1 MLTRETS
8 PHLGSRVLGAA
19 ARGRPRLVAAA
30 VLSALYIAIAVAGTL
45 RGDAT
50 STALLLLCGGI
61 GSAVLLP
68 WGAGAQLATVVVAV
82 ATLGMPL
89 VSVPDAFGTLVGFRG
104 AALAVGFASSIAIAY
119 VHARHRRARTHLAA
133 VLAGQTEILERITRG
148 TPLDAVLTALV
159 DMVERHADGMLCSVL
174 LLDGNVLR
182 YGVAPGLPATY
193 REATHGIVIGP
204 TVGSCGTAAYRRER
218 VIVADIAQDP
228 LWKDF
233 RDIAL
238 RHGLRACWSAPILGS
253 DRTCLGTLAMYYHE
267 PRPPDR
273 DDLELIETIAH
284 LAGVAIER
292 HRNEEALAASREL
305 LEQESHVAHA
315 LVHAG
320 QVMLAARTTPVV
332 LEQLARL
339 ATELLDCD
347 CADTVARSDDQE
359 SYVTRSADGYAEHEW
374 ESLQRL
380 RMPQAMVENLLRTL
394 AQRPVFQLRTHDVN
408 DADAKAMLDAY
419 GITSSLYVALRRD
432 EEPIG
437 FLSAAYR
444 GRQERFTEQQR
455 RIAVG
460 IAQLASMALA
470 NAHLVEEA
478 RRASQL
484 KTEFVSTMSHEL
496 RTPLSVIIGYTD
508 MLVDHS
514 ASAEQAAILA
524 KIRTSSVELLEM
536 IEMTLNV
543 NRLEAGHDVPHFER
557 LSVRAVFDQLAEEFS
572 ALPRQNGVVLRWEPA
587 PVAIRSDRR
596 KLRIVL
602 KNLVGNALKFT
613 PHGEVVVRCDVR
625 DGTCAVAVEDTG
637 VGIAPEQLP
646 VIFDMFR
653 QGDSSDN
660 RSYGGIGL
668 GLYIVR
674 RLLSQLGGDVT
685 VTSERSRG
693 SRFTIT
699 VPLAPSEDLLV
710 SA

>member
-1 MLTRETS
+1 M
-8 PHLGSRVLGAA
+8 
-19 ARGRPRLVAAA
+19 
-30 VLSALYIAIAVAGTL
+30 
-45 RGDAT
+45 
-50 STALLLLCGGI
+50 
-61 GSAVLLP
+61 
-68 WGAGAQLATVVVAV
+68 
-82 ATLGMPL
+82 LGMPL
-89 VSVPDAFGTLVGFRG
+89 VSVPDAIAALAGARG
-104 AALAVGFASSIAIAY
+104 IVLAVGFASVIAMAY

-133 VLAGQTEILERITRG
+133 VLTGQTEILDRITRG
-148 TPLDAVLTALV
+148 APLDAILTALV
-159 DMVERHADGMLCSVL
+159 EMVERHAEGMLCSVL
-174 LLDGNVLR
+174 LLEGNVLS
-182 YGVAPGLPATY
+182 YGVAPNLPPTY
-193 REATHGIVIGP
+193 REATHAIVIGP

-218 VIVADIAQDP
+218 VIVTDIARDP

-253 DRTCLGTLAMYYHE
+253 DRACLGTLAMYYHE

-273 DDLELIETIAH
+273 SDLELIETVAH

-292 HRNEEALAASREL
+292 HRNEKALAASHVL
-305 LEQESHVAHA
+305 LEQESHVAQA
-315 LVHAG
+315 LVQAG
-320 QVMLAARTTPVV
+320 QVMLAARTTRVV
-332 LEQLARL
+332 LAELARL
-339 ATELLDCD
+339 TTELLGCD
-347 CADTVARSDDQE
+347 CADTVARVDDKD
-359 SYVTRSADGYAEHEW
+359 SYVTRSADGYADHEW

-380 RMPQAMVENLLRTL
+380 RMPPAMVKRLLDTL
-394 AQRPVFQLRTHDVN
+394 AQRSVIDVRTQDVP

-419 GITSSLYVALRRD
+419 GITTSLYVALRRD

-444 GRQERFTEQQR
+444 GRDERFSEQQR

-496 RTPLSVIIGYTD
+496 RTPLSVIIGYSD
-508 MLVDHS
+508 MLVDDS
-514 ASAEQAAILA
+514 ASPEQAAVLA
-524 KIRTSSVELLEM
+524 KIRTASVELLEM

-557 LSVRAVFDQLAEEFS
+557 LSMRAVFDQLAEEFS
-572 ALPRQNGVVLRWEPA
+572 ALPRHEGVVLRWEPA

-613 PHGEVVVRCDVR
+613 SRGSVVVRCAVR
-625 DGTCAVAVEDTG
+625 DEMCAVTVEDTG

-660 RSYGGIGL
+660 RTYGGIGL

-674 RLLSQLGGDVT
+674 RLLSQLGGEVT
-685 VTSERSRG
+685 VTSDPGRG
-693 SRFTIT
+693 STFTIT
-699 VPLAPSEDLLV
+699 VPLAPPEELRA

>member
-1 MLTRETS
+1 MLTRETA
-8 PHLGSRVLGAA
+8 PHLGSHMLGAA
-19 ARGRPRLVAAA
+19 ARGRPRVVVAGAI
-30 VLSALYIAIAVAGTL
+30 SALYVAIAVAGVL

-50 STALLLLCGGI
+50 TAAALLLCGVI
-61 GSAVLLP
+61 TSAMLLP
-68 WGAGAQLATVVVAV
+68 WAAGAQLATVVVALT
-82 ATLGMPL
+82 TLGMPL
-89 VSVPDAFGTLVGFRG
+89 VSVPDSLAMLGGFRG
-104 AALAVGFASSIAIAY
+104 VTLAVGFAASIAIAY
-119 VHARHRRARTHLAA
+119 VHARHRQVRTHLAA

-148 TPLDAVLTALV
+148 APLDTILTALV
-159 DMVERHADGMLCSVL
+159 DMVERQADGMLCSVL
-174 LLDGNVLR
+174 LLHGNVLR
-182 YGVAPGLPATY
+182 YGVAPRLPAAY
-193 REATHGIVIGP
+193 REATHGILERITRGAP
-204 TVGSCGTAAYRRER
+204 LDTILTALVDMVER
-218 VIVADIAQDP
+218 QADGM
-228 LWKDF
+228 LCSVLLLHGNV
-233 RDIAL
+233 L
-238 RHGLRACWSAPILGS
+238 R
-253 DRTCLGTLAMYYHE
+253 Y
-267 PRPPDR
+267 
-273 DDLELIETIAH
+273 
-284 LAGVAIER
+284 GVAIER
-292 HRNEEALAASREL
+292 DRSEEALASSRRL
-305 LEQESHVAHA
+305 LEQESHMAHA
-315 LVHAG
+315 LVQAG

-339 ATELLDCD
+339 TTELLGCD
-347 CADTVARSDDQE
+347 CADTVARADGEE
-359 SYVTRSADGYAEHEW
+359 SYVTRSANGYAEHEW

-380 RMPQAMVENLLRTL
+380 RMPPGMVESLLRTL
-394 AQRPVFQLRTHDVN
+394 AERPVIQIRSRDVDDS
-408 DADAKAMLDAY
+408 DARAMLDAY
-419 GITSSLYVALRRD
+419 GITTSLYVALRRD
-432 EEPIG
+432 EQPIG

-444 GRQERFTEQQR
+444 GRDERFTEQQR

-470 NAHLVEEA
+470 NAQLVEEA

-514 ASAEQAAILA
+514 ASTEQAAILA
-524 KIRTSSVELLEM
+524 KIRTASVELLEM

-572 ALPRQNGVVLRWEPA
+572 ALPRHDGVVLRWEPA
-587 PVAIRSDRR
+587 PVAIHSDRR

-613 PHGEVVVRCDVR
+613 SRGDVVVRCEVR
-625 DGTCAVAVEDTG
+625 NDMCAVSVEDTG
-637 VGIAPEQLP
+637 VGIAPEQVP

-660 RSYGGIGL
+660 RSHGGIGL

-685 VTSERSRG
+685 VTSERARG
-693 SRFTIT
+693 STFTIT
-699 VPLAPSEDLLV
+699 VPLAPPEDLRA